1 MENTIITFNNPDEN
15 FSIILDISYN
25 QENSELNWKINY
37 ENVNEDTKMNLT
49 GALAEIFIEALQ
61 SKGKPRTE
69 NGELN

>member
-1 MENTIITFNNPDEN
+1 
-15 FSIILDISYN
+15 
-25 QENSELNWKINY
+25 
-37 ENVNEDTKMNLT
+37 MNLT